1 MTLSRFRISAMVV
14 VLAAVW
20 EHVSAHSH
28 TLGNS
33 VRIALEAKFAPTFF
47 AVLIY
52 LVLRASCPC

>member
-1 MTLSRFRISAMVV
+1 MVV